1 MIYNYSM
8 KYQNNI
14 EEEIDMRKYTTPV
27 AEKLTFDYQ
36 ETVAASGNGHKY
48 RLYTDTYYG
57 CNTTETD
64 IWVDEPPTP

>member
-1 MIYNYSM
+1 M
-8 KYQNNI
+8 K
-14 EEEIDMRKYTTPV
+14 KAYTIPV

-36 ETVAASGNGHKY
+36 ETVVASGSGHKY